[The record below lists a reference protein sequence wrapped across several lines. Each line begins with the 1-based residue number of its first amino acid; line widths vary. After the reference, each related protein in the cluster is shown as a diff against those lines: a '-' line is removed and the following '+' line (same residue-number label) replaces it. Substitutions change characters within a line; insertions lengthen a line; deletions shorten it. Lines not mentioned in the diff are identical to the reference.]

1 MTKPSKPELLA
12 DTARTLFHAHGFAA
26 VTVDKICRAA
36 AVSRPTFYKY
46 YADKNALIRR
56 VFTRQKEQVRQTL
69 QELAQSGGTLAAI
82 LEGFHD
88 LQQQSLS
95 ELYSEAVLRDIPAA
109 VDLELIAFFR
119 EMEEEKYR
127 FMRGFFHTLQQ
138 RKLIHRSLPP
148 ELIDLFIRQMDS
160 LMRQPCLAEL
170 YAPSPQRLPQDILQL
185 LLYGLT
191 SREAE

>member
-12 DTARTLFHAHGFAA
+12 ETARALFHEYGFAA

-56 VFTRQKEQVRQTL
+56 VFTQQKEHVRQTL

-82 LEGFHD
+82 LEGFHA
-88 LQQQSLS
+88 LQQQSLA

-119 EMEEEKYR
+119 GMEEEKYR
-127 FMRGFFHTLQQ
+127 FMRGFFHALQQ
-138 RKLIHRSLPP
+138 RGLIATQLPA
-148 ELIDLFIRQMDS
+148 ELI
-160 LMRQPCLAEL
+160 EL
-170 YAPSPQRLPQDILQL
+170 YIREMDALIRHPALASHYAGQSQQL
-185 LLYGLT
+185 RRDALHLVLYGL
-191 SREAE
+191 SAQD